1 MNLKDCEDFLVQLGR
16 GLPPDERV
24 MVGYASE
31 ATVQTDKDG
40 KKLNKGWWPEPW
52 KPGKYIKS
60 SNNCYVCISS
70 SIKTQ
75 NDKGEWRYWRG
86 EASFGHGLALMVDDI
101 GAGAGA
107 KGGLSVED
115 ISSVLKPT
123 AIVETSPGNHQLW
136 YFFDEPVE
144 EMRRFKSF
152 LMCFVQ
158 KVLVDRGGDTT
169 IRDVSRYGRMPVGI
183 NNKRLESGALKYP
196 KDFEVRLLYANY
208 DRRYSM
214 DEIAKKFDFD
224 IIEPQPPREYD
235 AEREAEH
242 QMDEYWLNYAV
253 ALMDRVKAG
262 EGSNGAMRKNMS
274 GKYRMRCPWGDEH
287 TNGDPYGGYIRGY
300 INGAEHPYVFGCAHD
315 SCRKAKRTWSVFIEQ
330 IIMPF
335 IIKELE
341 IANSNHDRYDWF
353 SIITAAAG
361 STQEVPGRHE
371 R

>member
-1 MNLKDCEDFLVQLGR
+1 MNLKECEDFLIQLGR
-16 GLPPDERV
+16 GLPPEERV

-70 SIKTQ
+70 SRKTQ

-101 GAGAGA
+101 GDGRGA
-107 KGGLSVED
+107 KGGLTVEA
-115 ISSVLKPT
+115 LAKTLMPT
-123 AIVETSPGNHQLW
+123 AVVRTSPGNHQLW
-136 YFFDEPVE
+136 YFFDEPVA

-152 LMCFVQ
+152 LVCFVT

-183 NNKRLESGALKYP
+183 NNKRMENGQLKYP
-196 KDFEVRLLYANY
+196 KDFEVSLITADYS
-208 DRRYSM
+208 RRYSM
-214 DEIAKKFDFD
+214 DEIAAKFDFE
-224 IIEPQPPREYD
+224 IIEPQAPREYD
-235 AEREAEH
+235 ESREAEH
-242 QMDEYWLNYAV
+242 KMDEYWLQYAV
-253 ALMDRVKAG
+253 EIMGRAKVG
-262 EGSNGAMRKNMS
+262 EGSNGKVVKNMS

-287 TNGDPYGGYIRGY
+287 SNGDPFGAYMRGY
-300 INGAEHPYVFGCAHD
+300 ISGAEHPYVFGCAHD

-330 IIMPF
+330 HIMPF
-335 IIKELE
+335 IIKELDL
-341 IANSNHDRYDWF
+341 ANQHHDQHDWLT
-353 SIITAAAG
+353 ILAAAAR
-361 STQEVPGRHE
+361 STQATAGEHE
-371 R
+371 G